1 MALSV
6 LNNISALTA
15 ENALSNTQ
23 MSLQKTLTQLSTGLR
38 INTGSDDPAGLSIA
52 NGITSNIT
60 ALTQSEQ
67 NASNGIG
74 LLQTADGAL
83 SQVTTLL
90 NRAVTLATEGS
101 TSDITASQYT
111 ALQTEFASIQAEVNQ
126 IGQATN
132 FNGSNVF
139 ANNAP
144 TTFTSTQ
151 GSTAAP
157 LSGTT
162 VMAAAD
168 KITISDASTGGTFV
182 FAPGAASTLGALNT
196 AIAAA
201 VVNGTLSATV
211 TGAFVGGQE
220 VISETA
226 GSGITVSASAAE
238 LGPMVPTI
246 TADTSTVYIGDGTT
260 TGAANTNVTTT
271 INALSSAALNLGTGV
286 TLGNAT
292 AAQAALTAINLA
304 ITSVSAQRG
313 AIGASVNRLTAAQG
327 VISDQITNLQSAV
340 NNIQNA
346 DIGATVANMT
356 QYNVLESTGVAALQ
370 QTNQA
375 QQTVLKLVQ

>member
-52 NGITSNIT
+52 NGITSNVS

-111 ALQTEFASIQAEVNQ
+111 ALQTEFASIQSEINQ
-126 IGQATN
+126 IGNATN

-201 VVNGTLSATV
+201 VTNGTLSATV
-211 TGAFVGGQE
+211 TGAFVAGQE

-226 GSGITVSASAAE
+226 TNGITVSTNAPE

-246 TADTSTVYIGDGTT
+246 ANDTSTVYIGDGTT
-260 TGAANTNVTTT
+260 TGAANTSVTTT
-271 INALSSAALNLGTGV
+271 INALSSTALNLGAGV

-292 AAQAALTAINLA
+292 AAQAALTDRK
-304 ITSVSAQRG
+304 SV
-313 AIGASVNRLTAAQG
+313 V
-327 VISDQITNLQSAV
+327 
-340 NNIQNA
+340 
-346 DIGATVANMT
+346 
-356 QYNVLESTGVAALQ
+356 
-370 QTNQA
+370 
-375 QQTVLKLVQ
+375 